1 MIVGNFFLDLTVII
15 CLAALLAFVFRLLK
29 QPEILAYILTGIIVG
44 FFHYFQS
51 SNQDVL
57 QTMSQIGVTLLLFM
71 VGLEIKVSEL
81 FSLGKSLLIAAVG
94 QVGLTILGGF
104 ALATVFGFDFL
115 SSFYIAM
122 ALTFS
127 STIIVVKLLSDKRE
141 LHALY
146 SKFAIGILLAQDIVA
161 IALLMLLSGFGAKTQ
176 GLDMLAGVILIFVK
190 GGILVGIV
198 ALLSRHFFPKFIEL
212 VSKSS
217 ETLFLVSL
225 AWVFGLAAIVSSP
238 YVGFSIEIGGF
249 LAGLALANTMANY
262 QIIAKAKILRDFF
275 IVIFFVLLGIQMSFA
290 DLPAIII
297 PAIALSLFVLLLKPF
312 LITLVMAAMGYRKRT
327 AFLTGLSLSQISEFS
342 LILVFMGYKL
352 GQINQRVVSL
362 VTVVGLVSFF
372 VSTYGLINSKLLFRK
387 MAPYLSFLEKDD
399 TKKDEISEPE
409 DSLENLDNHVVVI
422 GGDQMGESIMEALE
436 DRDMDVVVVDFD
448 PNILKKIKDKK
459 VHRLFGDIAD
469 LDIQERARLTQAKL
483 VISTIPDAED
493 NVLLLK
499 ELKHENRRAKVVMM
513 ALDSHDAKL
522 LYKEGADYVILPHL
536 AGGRQ
541 MAEIILDNHLDRIEK
556 LKQKDVKYLG

>member
-1 MIVGNFFLDLTVII
+1 VGNFFLDLTVII
-15 CLAALLAFVFRLLK
+15 CLAAVLSLVFKFLK
-29 QPEILAYILTGIIVG
+29 QPAILAYILTGIIIG

-94 QVGLTILGGF
+94 QVALTVLGGF
-104 ALATVFGFDFL
+104 AIATFFGFDL
-115 SSFYIAM
+115 LTSFYIAM

-127 STIIVVKLLSDKRE
+127 STIIVVKIFSDKRE
-141 LHALY
+141 MHALY
-146 SKFAIGILLAQDIVA
+146 AKFAIGILLAQDIVA
-161 IALLMLLSGFGAKTQ
+161 IALLMLLSGVSAKTS
-176 GLDMLAGVILIFVK
+176 GMDTLMNFILILIK

-198 ALLSRHFFPKFIEL
+198 ALLSRHFFPRFIE
-212 VSKSS
+212 SIAKSS

-290 DLPAIII
+290 DLASIII
-297 PAIALSLFVLLLKPF
+297 PAIVLSIFVLLIKP
-312 LITLVMAAMGYRKRT
+312 LLVTLVMAAMGYRKRT

-342 LILVFMGYKL
+342 LILVFLGFKL
-352 GQINQRVVSL
+352 GHISEKVVSL
-362 VTVVGLVSFF
+362 ITVVGLISFF

-387 MAPYLSFLEKDD
+387 VAPFLSFLEKND
-399 TKKDEISEPE
+399 TKKDEIGEPA
-409 DSLENLDNHVVVI
+409 DSWESLDDHVVVI

-436 DRDMDVVVVDFD
+436 DRDMDVVLVDFN
-448 PNILKKIKDKK
+448 PSILKKMESRKI
-459 VHRLFGDIAD
+459 HRLFGDIAD
-469 LDIQERARLTQAKL
+469 LDIQERARLDQAKL

-499 ELKHENRRAKVVMM
+499 ELKHENRKAKVVMM

-541 MAEIILDNHLDRIEK
+541 IAEIILDNNLDKIEK
-556 LKQKDVKYLG
+556 LKAKDIKYLG

>member
-1 MIVGNFFLDLTVII
+1 VGNFFLDLTVII
-15 CLAALLAFVFRLLK
+15 CLAAALSFIFRLLK
-29 QPEILAYILTGIIVG
+29 QPEILAYILTGIIIG

-94 QVGLTILGGF
+94 QIGLTILGGF
-104 ALATVFGFDFL
+104 ALATFFGFDL
-115 SSFYIAM
+115 LASFYIAM
-122 ALTFS
+122 ALSFS

-146 SKFAIGILLAQDIVA
+146 SKFSIGILLAQDIVA
-161 IALLMLLSGFGAKTQ
+161 IGLLMILSGVNSQTQ
-176 GLDMLAGVILIFVK
+176 GLEMLMSFILILVK
-190 GGILVGIV
+190 AGILVGLV
-198 ALLSRHFFPKFIEL
+198 TLLSRHFFPKFIE
-212 VSKSS
+212 SIAKSS

-275 IVIFFVLLGIQMSFA
+275 IVLFFVLLGIQMSFA
-290 DLPAIII
+290 DLSSIII
-297 PAIALSLFVLLLKPF
+297 PAIFLSLFVLWGKPF
-312 LITLVMAAMGYRKRT
+312 LVTLVMAAMGYRKRT
-327 AFLTGLSLSQISEFS
+327 AYLTGLSLSQISEFS

-352 GQINQRVVSL
+352 GHINQKVVSL

-372 VSTYGLINSKLLFRK
+372 VSTYGLINSKLLYRK
-387 MAPYLSFLEKDD
+387 MAPYLGFLERSDM
-399 TKKDEISEPE
+399 KKDEISEPK
-409 DSLENLDNHVVVI
+409 DSLENLNNHVVVI

-448 PNILKKIKDKK
+448 PSVLRRLETKK

-469 LDIQERARLTQAKL
+469 LDIQEKARLGQAKL

-499 ELKHENRRAKVVMM
+499 ELKHENRKAKVVMM

-541 MAEIILDNHLDRIEK
+541 MAEIILDNHLDKIEK
-556 LKQKDVKYLG
+556 LKEKDIKYLG

>member
-1 MIVGNFFLDLTVII
+1 VGNFFLDLTVII
-15 CLAALLAFVFRLLK
+15 CLAAVLSLVFRFLK
-29 QPEILAYILTGIIVG
+29 QPAILAYILTGIIIG

-51 SNQDVL
+51 SNQDIL

-81 FSLGKSLLIAAVG
+81 FSLGKSLLIAAIG
-94 QVGLTILGGF
+94 QIGLTILGGF
-104 ALATVFGFDFL
+104 ALATFFGFDL
-115 SSFYIAM
+115 LTSFYIAM

-141 LHALY
+141 MHALY

-161 IALLMLLSGFGAKTQ
+161 IALLMLLSGVNAKAQ
-176 GLDMLAGVILIFVK
+176 GMDILVSVILIFVK
-190 GGILVGIV
+190 GGILVGV
-198 ALLSRHFFPKFIEL
+198 VTLLSRHFFPKFIE
-212 VSKSS
+212 SIAKSS

-297 PAIALSLFVLLLKPF
+297 PAICLSFFVLLVKP
-312 LITLVMAAMGYRKRT
+312 LLATLVMAAMGYRKRT

-352 GQINQRVVSL
+352 GQISQRVVSL
-362 VTVVGLVSFF
+362 ITVVGLVSFF
-372 VSTYGLINSKLLFRK
+372 VSTYGMINAKLLYRK
-387 MAPYLSFLEKDD
+387 MAPYLGFLERDEL
-399 TKKDEISEPE
+399 KKDEIGEAE

-436 DRDMDVVVVDFD
+436 NRDMDVVVVDFD
-448 PNILKKIKDKK
+448 PNILKKLQNKK
-459 VHRLFGDIAD
+459 IHRLFGDIAD
-469 LDIQERARLTQAKL
+469 LDIQERARLDQAQL

-499 ELKHENRRAKVVMM
+499 ELKHDNRRAKVVMM

-541 MAEIILDNHLDRIEK
+541 MAELILDNQLDKIEK
-556 LKQKDVKYLG
+556 LKEKDIKYLG

>member
-1 MIVGNFFLDLTVII
+1 VGSFFLDLAVII
-15 CLAALLAFVFRLLK
+15 CLAAFLAFVFRFFK
-29 QPEILAYILTGIIVG
+29 QPEILAYILTGIIIG
-44 FFHYFQS
+44 SLHIFQA

-81 FSLGKSLLIAAVG
+81 FSLGKALLIVSVG
-94 QVGLTILGGF
+94 QIGLTMLGGF
-104 ALATVFGFDFL
+104 AISTLFGFNL
-115 SSFYIAM
+115 LTSFYIAM

-127 STIIVVKLLSDKRE
+127 STIIVVKLLSDKME

-161 IALLMLLSGFGAKTQ
+161 IGILMFLSGVGAKTQ
-176 GLDMLAGVILIFVK
+176 EIETLINFILILVK
-190 GGILVGIV
+190 GGILVGLV
-198 ALLSRHFFPKFIEL
+198 ALLSKHILPKFIE
-212 VSKSS
+212 SISRSS

-249 LAGLALANTMANY
+249 LAGLALANSMANY

-275 IVIFFVLLGIQMSFA
+275 IVLFFVLLGIQMSFGN
-290 DLPAIII
+290 LGAIII
-297 PAIALSLFVLLLKPF
+297 PAIIFSIFVLLGKPL
-312 LITLVMAAMGYRKRT
+312 LIALVMTAMGYRKRT

-352 GQINQRVVSL
+352 GHISQSVVSII
-362 VTVVGLVSFF
+362 TFVGLVSFF
-372 VSTYGLINSKLLFRK
+372 VSTYGLINSKILYRK
-387 MAPYLSFLEKDD
+387 LAPFLGVLERDD
-399 TKKDEISEPE
+399 PKKDEITEAQ
-409 DSLENLDNHVVVI
+409 DSLESLDNHVVVV
-422 GGDQMGESIMEALE
+422 GGDQMGQSIMEALE
-436 DRDMDVVVVDFD
+436 DRQMQVVLVDFD
-448 PNILKKIKDKK
+448 PNILKKLETKK
-459 VHRLFGDIAD
+459 IHWLFGDIAD
-469 LDIQERARLTQAKL
+469 LDIQERAKLDQAKL
-483 VISTIPDAED
+483 VISTIPDVED

-541 MAEIILDNHLDRIEK
+541 IAEIILNDHLEKIEN
-556 LKQKDVKYLG
+556 LKQKDAKYLG

>member
-1 MIVGNFFLDLTVII
+1 VGNFFLDLTVII
-15 CLAALLAFVFRLLK
+15 CLAAVLSLVFKFLK
-29 QPEILAYILTGIIVG
+29 QPAILAYILTGIIIG
-44 FFHYFQS
+44 FFHYFKS

-81 FSLGKSLLIAAVG
+81 FSLKKSLLIAAIG
-94 QVGLTILGGF
+94 QIGLTILGGF
-104 ALATVFGFDFL
+104 ALSTFFGFDL
-115 SSFYIAM
+115 LTSFYIAM

-127 STIIVVKLLSDKRE
+127 STIIVVKVLSDKRE
-141 LHALY
+141 MHSLY
-146 SKFAIGILLAQDIVA
+146 SKFAIGILLAQDILA
-161 IALLMLLSGFGAKTQ
+161 IALLMLLSGVTTKTQ
-176 GLDMLAGVILIFVK
+176 GLDMLMSIILIFIK

-198 ALLSRHFFPKFIEL
+198 ALLSRHFFPRFIE
-212 VSKSS
+212 SIAKSS
-217 ETLFLVSL
+217 ETLFLISL

-290 DLPAIII
+290 DLPAIIV
-297 PAIALSLFVLLLKPF
+297 PAIILSLFVLLAKPF
-312 LITLVMAAMGYRKRT
+312 LVTLVMAAMGYRKRT

-362 VTVVGLVSFF
+362 ITVVGLVSFF
-372 VSTYGLINSKLLFRK
+372 VSTYGLINSKLLYRK
-387 MAPYLSFLEKDD
+387 MAPFLGFLERDEL
-399 TKKDEISEPE
+399 KKDEIGQPE

-436 DRDMDVVVVDFD
+436 DRDMDVVLVDFN
-448 PNILKKIKDKK
+448 PSILKKMESKK
-459 VHRLFGDIAD
+459 IHRLFGDIAD

-499 ELKHENRRAKVVMM
+499 ELKHENRKAKVVVM

-541 MAEIILDNHLDRIEK
+541 IAEIILDNHLDRIEK
-556 LKQKDVKYLG
+556 LKAKDIKYLG

>member
-1 MIVGNFFLDLTVII
+1 VGNFFLDLTVII
-15 CLAALLAFVFRLLK
+15 CLAAVLSFVFRLLK
-29 QPEILAYILTGIIVG
+29 QPEILAYILTGIIIG

-51 SNQDVL
+51 SNQDIL

-94 QVGLTILGGF
+94 QIGLTILGGF
-104 ALATVFGFDFL
+104 TIATFFGFDIL

-127 STIIVVKLLSDKRE
+127 STIIVVKVLSDKRE
-141 LHALY
+141 MHALY
-146 SKFAIGILLAQDIVA
+146 SKFTIGILLAQDIVA
-161 IALLMLLSGFGAKTQ
+161 IALLMLLSGVSSKTQ
-176 GLDMLAGVILIFVK
+176 GVEMLMSFILILIK

-198 ALLSRHFFPKFIEL
+198 TLLSRHFFPRFIE
-212 VSKSS
+212 SIAKSS

-225 AWVFGLAAIVSSP
+225 AWVFGLATIVSSS

-290 DLPAIII
+290 DLPSIII
-297 PAIALSLFVLLLKPF
+297 PAIILSLFVLLVKPI
-312 LITLVMAAMGYRKRT
+312 LVALVMAAMGYRKRT

-342 LILVFMGYKL
+342 LILVFMGFKL
-352 GQINQRVVSL
+352 GHINQKIVSL
-362 VTVVGLVSFF
+362 ITVVGLVSFF
-372 VSTYGLINSKLLFRK
+372 ASTYGVINSKFLYRK
-387 MAPYLSFLEKDD
+387 IAPYLGVLERSD
-399 TKKDEISEPE
+399 TKKDEIGEPE
-409 DSLENLDNHVVVI
+409 DSLESLNDHVVVI

-448 PNILKKIKDKK
+448 PNILRKLKTRK

-469 LDIQERARLTQAKL
+469 LDIQERARLDQAKL

-499 ELKHENRRAKVVMM
+499 ELKHENRKAKIVMM

-541 MAEIILDNHLDRIEK
+541 IAEIILDNHLDEIEK
-556 LKQKDVKYLG
+556 LKENDIKYLG